1 MYHRWQSKNIED
13 ALKTRRVIVLSGPRQ
28 CGKTTLAKE
37 YAKGKNIY
45 RTLDDLALLESA
57 RMDPHGFV
65 HHDDNL
71 LIIDEIQRA
80 PELLQAIKMDVDKN
94 QKKGRFLLTGSANIQ
109 SIPSAK
115 ESLAGR
121 VRHLRL
127 RPLSQGEIEGSTS
140 TFLRRMFQSSI
151 TSSNNNVT
159 GFMKSDYID
168 FAIQG
173 GYPEPLTLSKWK
185 HKKEWY
191 EDYLN
196 SLILKDLKDI
206 SNIKKTDSVK
216 NLINVMGAWSSKF
229 IDLNAIGS
237 GLSLSRASLLSYV
250 NSLEML
256 YLIERLPAWSKTHY
270 DRVGKKEKLFMVDAG
285 LMSHLLNWTKD
296 KILFD
301 GNAIGILIETFVFN
315 QLSVLIDVDED
326 YYQMFHYR
334 DKDKR
339 EIDFIIENEQGD
351 LIGIEV
357 KAGSSISYD
366 SFKHM
371 HWFKENLAKDKN
383 FKGIILY
390 AGEHAIPF
398 KNNFWALPISD
409 LWSY

>member
-13 ALKTRRVIVLSGPRQ
+13 SLKTRRVIVLSGPRQ

-37 YAKGKNIY
+37 YEKEKNAY
-45 RTLDDLALLESA
+45 RTLDDLTLLESA
-57 RMDPHGFV
+57 KMDPHGFV
-65 HHDDNL
+65 HHGDNL

-80 PELLQAIKMDVDKN
+80 PELLQAIKMDVDNN

-127 RPLSQGEIEGSTS
+127 RPLSQGEIEGCES
-140 TFLRRMFQSSI
+140 TFLKRMFQSSI
-151 TSSNNNVT
+151 TLSNSNVT
-159 GFMKSDYID
+159 GFMKSNYID

-191 EDYLN
+191 EDYLT
-196 SLILKDLKDI
+196 SLIFKDLKDI
-206 SNIKKTDSVK
+206 SHIKKTDSIK
-216 NLINVMGAWSSKF
+216 NLINVLGAWSSKF

-237 GLSLSRASLLSYV
+237 GLSLSRPSLLSYV

-256 YLIERLPAWSKTHY
+256 YLIERLPAWSKTYY
-270 DRVGKKEKLFMVDAG
+270 DRVGKKEKIFMVDTG
-285 LMSHLLNWTKD
+285 LMSHLLNWNKE
-296 KILFD
+296 KIIFD
-301 GNAIGILIETFVFN
+301 GNAIGALIETFVFN

-351 LIGIEV
+351 LIGIEI

-366 SFKHM
+366 SFKHLR
-371 HWFKENLAKDKN
+371 WFKENLAKDKN

-390 AGEHAIPF
+390 TGEHAIPF

-409 LWSY
+409 LWS